1 MTRLRGITHRSI
13 GVQAIALA
21 ASTGIAQA
29 ILAVIYVFTARS
41 AAPSDFGLV
50 VNAVAIG
57 TTAVGFLDFGTNSYW
72 VRELAS
78 NRLDASVLG
87 QRLASKL
94 LYSAA
99 GFGAWTAATLFL
111 VPSSNL
117 WMAGPVGMSVVLS
130 QSFQVPLRGL
140 GRGDLAAVATLVD
153 KTVAGAVFL
162 ALLSTG
168 VAATSALWLCLSAGG
183 LSSALLCWR
192 LTPQPRRAVLV
203 LRRTTNPWSAS
214 SHYGIASVAITAQS
228 LDIPALT
235 VFGGASSVGIYA
247 AVSRWTQPMGLLA
260 NAFSS
265 ASAPHIARAHS
276 AREAWDTARKSIWLL
291 GVAMG
296 LSLVTAIFAPF
307 IVETLIGPNYV
318 GSADVLRILALST
331 VVSIANQPLYVF
343 LQARGFDKPIA
354 LITVLTVVIHLSLVS
369 LLSTNIHALG
379 AAVASLC
386 TQIVLFLSMGTLLAN
401 RWGQM
406 RTRVKTIERESAKAK

>member
-1 MTRLRGITHRSI
+1 MKRLKGITHKSI
-13 GVQAIALA
+13 GVQAIVLA
-21 ASTGIAQA
+21 ASTGVAQA
-29 ILAVIYVFTARS
+29 ILAVLYVFTARS

-78 NRLDASVLG
+78 NRLDESVLG
-87 QRLASKL
+87 RRLASKL
-94 LYSAA
+94 LYSGAV
-99 GFGAWTAATLFL
+99 FGAWTAATLFL

-140 GRGDLAAVATLVD
+140 GRGDLAAVATLID

-168 VAATSALWLCLSAGG
+168 VTATSALWLSLSAGG
-183 LSSALLCWR
+183 FASALLCWH
-192 LTPQPRRAVLV
+192 LTPQPSRAILMLRRA
-203 LRRTTNPWSAS
+203 TNPWSAS
-214 SHYGIASVAITAQS
+214 GHYGIASVAITAQS

-235 VFGGASSVGIYA
+235 VFGGAGSVGIYA

-260 NAFSS
+260 SAFSS
-265 ASAPHIARAHS
+265 ASAPHIARARS
-276 AREAWDTARKSIWLL
+276 TREGWDTARKSIWLL

-296 LSLVTAIFAPF
+296 LCLITALLAPF
-307 IVETLIGPNYV
+307 IVAILIGPNYT
-318 GSADVLRILALST
+318 GSVDVLRILAIST

-343 LQARGFDKPIA
+343 LQARGFDRPIA
-354 LITVLTVVIHLSLVS
+354 LITVLTVLMHLSLVI
-369 LLSTNIHALG
+369 LLSSSIQALG
-379 AAVASLC
+379 AAIASLC
-386 TQIVLFLSMGTLLAN
+386 TQIVLFVSMGTLLAN
-401 RWGQM
+401 KWSRM
-406 RTRVKTIERESAKAK
+406 RTLLKTVERESA